1 MKTALLAAR
10 EAQTA
15 YWEALLALEDSIG
28 VEVDGAQDL
37 QDATVTNLIE
47 GKDDSQPISPQPMNR
62 NIWVCPG
69 ESTVIMR

>member
-1 MKTALLAAR
+1 MRITRQMKTALLAAR

-47 GKDDSQPISPQPMNR
+47 GKR
-62 NIWVCPG
+62 
-69 ESTVIMR
+69 